1 MVRSETE
8 AVADHTAGVNLM
20 SNLEDHDAEQAEI
33 TAACEAG
40 ICNHPECKPSTWH
53 QEAQRICSDGIIH
66 NDTNAERAS
75 KALQCVYPT
84 YDDEDALGS
93 VHDVI
98 GDLRH
103 LCDLMGWDFHA
114 ICDKSYALYC
124 MEVREC
130 GIAKD
135 DALKAAVERDLS

>member
-1 MVRSETE
+1 M
-8 AVADHTAGVNLM
+8 
-20 SNLEDHDAEQAEI
+20 
-33 TAACEAG
+33 
-40 ICNHPECKPSTWH
+40 KTWH

-66 NDTNAERAS
+66 NDSNAERAS
-75 KALQCVYPT
+75 KALQCVYPS
-84 YDDEDALGS
+84 YDDETALTA

-98 GDLRH
+98 GDIRH

-114 ICDKSYALYC
+114 VCNKTYDTYC
-124 MEVREC
+124 IEVSQC